1 MKLIF
6 KLIRVTSTIDEI
18 NYLLICTITQ
28 EVKFS
33 INSIKVKNVVGCDY
47 TNTNIV
53 HHIKN

>member
-18 NYLLICTITQ
+18 NYLPICTITQ

-33 INSIKVKNVVGCDY
+33 INSIKAKNVVGCDY
-47 TNTNIV
+47 TNTNTM

>member
-6 KLIRVTSTIDEI
+6 KLIRVTSAVDEI

-28 EVKFS
+28 EVGFS

>member
-1 MKLIF
+1 MKFIF

-33 INSIKVKNVVGCDY
+33 INSIKVKNVAGCDY

>member
-1 MKLIF
+1 MKFIF

-18 NYLLICTITQ
+18 NYLLICTITHK
-28 EVKFS
+28 VKFS